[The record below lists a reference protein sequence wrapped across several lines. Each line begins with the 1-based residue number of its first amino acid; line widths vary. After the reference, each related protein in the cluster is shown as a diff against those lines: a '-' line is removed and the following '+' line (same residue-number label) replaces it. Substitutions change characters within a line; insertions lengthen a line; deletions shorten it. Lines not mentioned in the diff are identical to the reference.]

1 MIGYV
6 YEYFLKEFAVNAT
19 KEEGEF
25 YTSHDVVQLIAA
37 MIEPFE
43 GTLYA
48 PVCGFHVIIM
58 TVANSLRK
66 SRVPDAL
73 PMFGTR
79 EYMSLSIL

>member
-1 MIGYV
+1 MST
-6 YEYFLKEFAVNAT
+6 FLFQDFSWEKF
-19 KEEGEF
+19 
-25 YTSHDVVQLIAA
+25 LILSIICFFGAIVDA
-37 MIEPFE
+37 IS
-43 GTLYA
+43 
-48 PVCGFHVIIM
+48 GFRVIIM